1 MAPLSFN
8 LGDQTEGG
16 DFPRGNLVVTAAR
29 FDLYEYKDKEGKPVK
44 SQFGGDAK
52 TMAAIL
58 DLQNEEG
65 TVFPQ
70 VYSVGSPD
78 RFQPG
83 NGGSTLDGPSI
94 NKRCNFAKLI
104 QEMVRVGYPDD
115 RFDKGG
121 DISKSFVGLSA
132 YWDQGSETDKDSR
145 LILPQEIFKY
155 PWDGETA
162 PAATSAAA
170 PTATA
175 QAPANGDALTTAVKM
190 VNGMLSNGGDATRKA
205 LSMAAFGDDVPDEH
219 KQAIMNLVF
228 STELVDALGESGV
241 TLDPSGERFV
251 RS

>member
-1 MAPLSFN
+1 MAPLTFN

-29 FDLYEYKDKEGKPVK
+29 FDVHEYKDKEGKPVK

-52 TMAAIL
+52 TVAAIL

-65 TVFPQ
+65 TIFSQ

-155 PWDGETA
+155 PWDSETA
-162 PAATSAAA
+162 PSATSAAA
-170 PTATA
+170 PTAP
-175 QAPANGDALTTAVKM
+175 APANGDALATAVKM

-219 KQAIMNLVF
+219 KQVIMNLVF
-228 STELVDALGESGV
+228 STELVEELGKEGIALDD
-241 TLDPSGERFV
+241 TGERFV

>member
-1 MAPLSFN
+1 MAPLTFN

-83 NGGSTLDGPSI
+83 NGGTTLDGPSI

-121 DISKSFVGLSA
+121 DITKSFVGLSA

-155 PWDGETA
+155 PWDSET
-162 PAATSAAA
+162 PSSAA

-175 QAPANGDALTTAVKM
+175 QAPVSGDALTTAVKM
-190 VNGMLSNGGDATRKA
+190 VNGMLSNGTDATRKA
-205 LSMAAFGDDVPDEH
+205 LSMAAFGDDVPEEH

-228 STELVDALGESGV
+228 STELVDELGKVGI
-241 TLDPSGERFV
+241 TLDSSGERFV
-251 RS
+251 R

>member
-1 MAPLSFN
+1 MAPLTFN

-83 NGGSTLDGPSI
+83 NGGTTLDGPSI

-121 DISKSFVGLSA
+121 DITKSFVGLSA

-155 PWDGETA
+155 PWDSET
-162 PAATSAAA
+162 PSSA
-170 PTATA
+170 PTAAA
-175 QAPANGDALTTAVKM
+175 QAPASGDALTTAVKM
-190 VNGMLSNGGDATRKA
+190 VNSMLSNGTDATRKA
-205 LSMAAFGDDVPDEH
+205 LSMAAFGDDVPEEH

-228 STELVDALGESGV
+228 STELVDELGKVGI
-241 TLDPSGERFV
+241 TLDSSGERFV
-251 RS
+251 R